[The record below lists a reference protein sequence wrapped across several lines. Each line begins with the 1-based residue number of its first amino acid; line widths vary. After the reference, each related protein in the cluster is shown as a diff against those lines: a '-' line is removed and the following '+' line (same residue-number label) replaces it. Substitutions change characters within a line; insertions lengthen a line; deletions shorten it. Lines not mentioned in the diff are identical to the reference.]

1 MLFHMLNNEKSLLN
15 FSISELLKTTINAIN
30 KKVNNVNIMCSQLKI
45 VENRIAVVNLYI
57 VQ

>member
-1 MLFHMLNNEKSLLN
+1 MLFHRLNNEKSLLN

-45 VENRIAVVNLYI
+45 VEYRIAVVNLYI